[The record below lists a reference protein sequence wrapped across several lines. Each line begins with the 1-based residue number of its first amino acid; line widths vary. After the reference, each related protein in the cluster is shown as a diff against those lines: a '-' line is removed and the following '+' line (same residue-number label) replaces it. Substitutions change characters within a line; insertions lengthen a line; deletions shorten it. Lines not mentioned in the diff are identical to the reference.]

1 MKIAILGSNG
11 FVGSN
16 LSRYFSL
23 DHEVVN
29 VVRSTVD
36 LIDPVDTRQFLEI
49 NNFDVIINAA
59 AIMRDDIALTDT
71 RNNLGIFMN
80 LYNNSELFGKLINLG
95 SGAEFD
101 KTKNINQAVESDIFQ
116 VLPQDSYGFGQN
128 IKSRLC
134 YDKPNFRSIR
144 IFNCFGFG
152 ETASRIFP
160 TILKNETI
168 KISND
173 RYFDYFCIQDLCKLV
188 DHCIKYD
195 WPISDI
201 NAVYLKKYK
210 ISQVVNMFC
219 ELNNLKRTI
228 NHVSDSDK
236 NYTGNGHI
244 LDCLRLD
251 LLGLEKGLENY
262 LTGKI

>member
-1 MKIAILGSNG
+1 MKIAILGANG

-101 KTKNINQAVESDIFQ
+101 KTKI
-116 VLPQDSYGFGQN
+116 
-128 IKSRLC
+128 
-134 YDKPNFRSIR
+134 
-144 IFNCFGFG
+144 
-152 ETASRIFP
+152 
-160 TILKNETI
+160 
-168 KISND
+168 
-173 RYFDYFCIQDLCKLV
+173 
-188 DHCIKYD
+188 
-195 WPISDI
+195 
-201 NAVYLKKYK
+201 
-210 ISQVVNMFC
+210 
-219 ELNNLKRTI
+219 
-228 NHVSDSDK
+228 
-236 NYTGNGHI
+236 
-244 LDCLRLD
+244 
-251 LLGLEKGLENY
+251 
-262 LTGKI
+262 